1 MSLLTAPH
9 FQFRDVG
16 QDMKQAYLYLWY
28 PLFQVQCYICY
39 ILEHFDAI
47 SFREITH
54 NFRIKVKC
62 GNRMWKY
69 SIKIED

>member
-54 NFRIKVKC
+54 IILESKLSVEIEC
-62 GNRMWKY
+62 GNIPLK
-69 SIKIED
+69 